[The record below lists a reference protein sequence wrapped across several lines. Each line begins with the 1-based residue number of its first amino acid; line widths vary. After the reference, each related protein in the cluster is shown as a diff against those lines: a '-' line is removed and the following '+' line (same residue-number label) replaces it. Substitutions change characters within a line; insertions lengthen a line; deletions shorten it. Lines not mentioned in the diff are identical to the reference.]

1 MISREADEPVT
12 GVLITRRSEA
22 LTVAKDMP
30 YGTINLDNVLNGV
43 SGTLTVRQRADG
55 ARENLWPP
63 RKLLTNPRDEEI
75 LTFDA
80 PGRSWAYAIW
90 EIPDK
95 EAFTHNKGKGEFQ

>member
-1 MISREADEPVT
+1 MPPADIHSLE
-12 GVLITRRSEA
+12 
-22 LTVAKDMP
+22 
-30 YGTINLDNVLNGV
+30 LDNPVEPRV
-43 SGTLTVRQRADG
+43 SGTITVRQRADG

-80 PGRSWAYAIW
+80 PGRSWTYAIW